1 MATIRQCVDI
11 SVLQHVAS
19 DTNAVELWHKPST
32 LYEFRKNAQDKTSLM
47 KKIVRLKYVDVES
60 IVEDISTF
68 MGLVNQLASANFPLE
83 DVMQATLLLCNL
95 LDSWGNLIVTLSTSF
110 KEGNL

>member
-1 MATIRQCVDI
+1 
-11 SVLQHVAS
+11 
-19 DTNAVELWHKPST
+19 
-32 LYEFRKNAQDKTSLM
+32 M

-60 IVEDISTF
+60 IIEDISTF

-83 DVMQATLLLCNL
+83 DVMQATLLLCTL
-95 LDSWGNLIVTLSTSF
+95 LDSWGDLIVTLSTSF